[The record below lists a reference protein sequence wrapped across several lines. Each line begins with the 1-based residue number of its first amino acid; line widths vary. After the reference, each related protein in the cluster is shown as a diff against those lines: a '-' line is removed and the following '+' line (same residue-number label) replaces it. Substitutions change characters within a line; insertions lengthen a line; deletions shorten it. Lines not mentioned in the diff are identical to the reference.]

1 MNFRL
6 PISDCR
12 LAKRTPQRHRDT
24 DRRESRRKLCVSVS
38 LCLCGLVFL
47 CTATQVEAQFH
58 RAEQDR
64 EITYWLLAPDSHQ
77 FLISH
82 DLTITRP
89 GQKYAHSF
97 VRKGSVV
104 DPNGKMYDIDTGVQ
118 LKTTDVKGAEVNAL
132 GYYPEPTDPDSVVVQ
147 GELDRVPQE
156 GQSVRVRVVETYT
169 DPVGYIVKDGEL
181 VWDRTLGRPL
191 NYVTLPAGWM
201 LTSCNT
207 PAVISLD
214 SEGRVLLRFTN
225 TRNGDLHI
233 ILKAKQR
240 PK

>member
-1 MNFRL
+1 MNFRF
-6 PISDCR
+6 PT
-12 LAKRTPQRHRDT
+12 A
-24 DRRESRRKLCVSVS
+24 DRRLTTKQHQPPRRRATENFFFLFLSVS
-38 LCLCGLVFL
+38 LCLGGGFL
-47 CTATQVEAQFH
+47 FPLAAQAQFH

-64 EITYWLLAPDSHQ
+64 EITYWLLDPASHQ
-77 FLISH
+77 FKISH
-82 DLTITRP
+82 DMTITRP

-104 DPNGKMYDIDTGVQ
+104 DPNAKMYDLDTGAE
-118 LKTTDVKGAEVNAL
+118 LKTSDVKGSAVNAL

-147 GELDRVPQE
+147 GELDRVPAQ

-169 DPVGYIVKDGEL
+169 DPVGYVVKDGQL
-181 VWDRTLGRPL
+181 VWDRTLGRPV
-191 NYVTLPAGWM
+191 NYVTLPEGWM
-201 LTSCNT
+201 LTECNT

-214 SEGRVLLRFTN
+214 EQGRVLLRFTN
-225 TRNGDLHI
+225 IRNDELHI